1 MRKLTLIIVSLVLIQ
16 GLFAGDWKKVKSDDP
31 APTKTTLVSSALE
44 TTVIHFEIPGFF
56 LEEVTTP
63 NGKEFI
69 VSLEEATP
77 ILFGGDPDLVKLT
90 TSVLIPDLAQMDV
103 EILSS
108 EFVEFSNISI
118 APSKGNFTRDIDPST
133 VPYIYGKH
141 YNQNQFFPGTLAEL
155 REPYIIRDFRGQTV
169 VVYPFQYN
177 PVTKKLKVYSELE
190 ITVKK
195 TGDIGYNPLIRTTQP
210 EKINAQFNEI
220 YNRQFLNYGIAKY
233 TPVDEDGCML
243 IISYGSFMSAMTDL
257 VNWKKTIGIPVEMVD
272 VATIGN
278 AAAIKSYIANYY
290 NTHNLAYV
298 LLVGDA
304 AQVPTSYASGDS
316 DNNYTYI
323 VGSDHYPDIFIGR
336 FSAETVAHVQT
347 QVLRTIQYEQTP
359 YNGVDWY
366 TKCIGIASDQGPG
379 DDSEYDY
386 QHVRNMQT
394 DLDNYTYSYKYEL
407 FDGSQGGND
416 AAGNPTPTMVSA
428 NINSGSSII
437 LYTGHGSNTSWG
449 SSGFSNTNVAALT
462 NTQKLPFIWSVACVN
477 GNFVSTTCFAEAWMR
492 STSGGQPI
500 GAIATLMSTINQ
512 SWNPPMEG
520 QDEMV
525 DILVESYPANIKRTF
540 GGLSMN
546 GCMKMNDTY
555 GSEGWAMTD
564 TWNLFGD
571 PSLVVRTAVPQ
582 TLTVSHNPAIF
593 LGTTDFV
600 VSANKEGAKVCL
612 TINNEIIGTG
622 YISGGSVTISFP
634 AITSVGTLKVAVTAY
649 NYIPYIGNVTITPA
663 SGPYLSYLSHTVSDT
678 SGNNNGLLDYGE
690 SVMLSIS
697 IKNIGTA
704 DANGVNAVLSS
715 SDPYVT
721 ITDNSAAYGSIAA
734 GATVSV
740 PNGFAVSI
748 ANTIPDGHPI
758 LFSMQITEA
767 KATWTVSFNDVA
779 HAPVIGYSSYIISDP
794 GGNNNG
800 KLDPG
805 ETANFIITANNTGSS
820 AANNVVGQL
829 VCSDPYITINT
840 NNQNFGVISA
850 GGTKTATY
858 SVTASA
864 STPAGFVSS
873 YTLNLTGNLGVTGS
887 GNFTAI
893 VGQIP
898 VLIIDLDDTKNSGP
912 AMQTKIQ
919 ALGIGVDYVTVF
931 PASVNLYAS
940 VFLCLG
946 IYPNNTV
953 LSSTQGT
960 LLASYL
966 TGGGKLY
973 MEGGDTWAY
982 DATTAV
988 HAMFRIT
995 GSADGSGDMGTVL
1008 GQTGTFTQGQTFTY
1022 SGENNW
1028 MDHLNPVSPAY
1039 TIFNNQSP
1047 SYGTGIAYSS
1057 GTYKTIGASHEYG
1070 GLNDGTFPSTKQE
1083 LMYQYLDFFGL
1094 IPPPLPPTVDL
1105 KIFLEGP
1112 FNGSAMSNSLNT
1124 GGDLPVDQPFSGS
1137 PWFYEGTETVGSI
1150 PNVNVIDWVLVEFRD
1165 APGAAVTATS
1175 ATIVERQAAFLLSDG
1190 SMVGIDGISLLQP
1203 SVTINNNLF
1212 VVVYHRNHIPVMS
1225 ATALVLSGSTYE
1237 FDFTTAIS
1245 KVYNG
1250 FSCYKQ
1256 IGTGVYGM
1264 VAGDG
1269 LCDGVINNS
1278 DKLTVWW
1285 QEAGLNGYYNGDFN
1299 RDGSADNTDKNDL
1312 WLINTE
1318 NYGSQVPE

>member
-1 MRKLTLIIVSLVLIQ
+1 MKKLVLVIVSLMILIN
-16 GLFAGDWKKVKSDDP
+16 LSAGDWKKVKSDVAAP
-31 APTKTTLVSSALE
+31 AKTTLVSSTLE

-56 LEEVTTP
+56 LEEVKTP
-63 NGKEFI
+63 NGKEYI

-90 TSVLIPDLAQMDV
+90 TSVLIPDQAQMDV
-103 EILSS
+103 EVLSS
-108 EFVEFSNISI
+108 EFIEFSNISI
-118 APSKGNFTRDIDPST
+118 APSKGNLTRDIDPST

-141 YNQNQFFPGTLAEL
+141 YNQNQFFPGKLCEL
-155 REPYIIRDFRGQTV
+155 RDPYIIRDFRGQTV

-177 PVTKKLKVYSELE
+177 PVTKTLKVYSEME
-190 ITVKK
+190 IKVTK
-195 TGDIGYNPLIRTTQP
+195 TGNDGYNPLVRTIEL
-210 EKINAQFNEI
+210 EKINTQFDEI
-220 YNRQFLNYGIAKY
+220 YNRQFLNYSTAKY

-243 IISYGSFMSAMTDL
+243 IISYGSFMPAMTDL

-278 AAAIKSYIANYY
+278 ASAIKTYIANYF

-336 FSAETVAHVQT
+336 FSAESVAHVQT
-347 QVLRTIQYEQTP
+347 QVQRTIEYEQTP
-359 YNGVDWY
+359 YTGVDWY
-366 TKCIGIASDQGPG
+366 TKCMGIASAEGPG

-416 AAGNPTPTMVSA
+416 ATGNPTPAMVAA

-437 LYTGHGSNTSWG
+437 LYTGHGSNTSWS

-492 STSGGQPI
+492 STYNNQPI

-555 GSEGWAMTD
+555 GADGAAMTD

-582 TLTVSHNPAIF
+582 TLTVAHNPAIF
-593 LGTTDFV
+593 LGATQFI
-600 VSANKEGAKVCL
+600 VSANKEGARVSL

-622 YISGGSVTISFP
+622 YISGGSATINFP
-634 AITSVGTLKVAVTAY
+634 AITNIGTLKVAVTAY

-663 SGPYLSYLSHTVSDT
+663 SGPYLSYLSHSINDAA
-678 SGNNNGLLDYGE
+678 GNNNGLLDYCE
-690 SVMLSIS
+690 SVMLSIAV
-697 IKNIGTA
+697 KNIGTA
-704 DANGVNAVLSS
+704 NAIAVNAVLSS
-715 SDPYVT
+715 TDSYVT
-721 ITDNSAAYGSIAA
+721 ITDNSANYGNINAGQTVSIA
-734 GATVSV
+734 
-740 PNGFAVSI
+740 NGFAVTI
-748 ANTIPDGHPI
+748 APGVPDGHVI
-758 LFSMQITEA
+758 LFNLQLSEA
-767 KATWTVSFNDVA
+767 KSSWSVGFSDVA
-779 HAPVIGYSSYIISDP
+779 HAPVLNYLSYTISDP
-794 GGNNNG
+794 TGNNNG

-805 ETANFIITANNTGSS
+805 ETANFIITANNSGTS

-840 NNQNFGVISA
+840 NNQSYGTIN
-850 GGTKTATY
+850 GGAIKTA
-858 SVTASA
+858 SFSLTASS
-864 STPAGFVSS
+864 STPAGYVANF
-873 YTLNLTGNLGVTGS
+873 TINLNANLGISGS
-887 GNFTAI
+887 GEFTTI

-898 VLIIDLDDTKNSGP
+898 VLIIDIDDTKNSGT
-912 AMQTKIQ
+912 AMLAKIQ

-966 TGGGKLY
+966 NGGGKLY

-988 HAMFRIT
+988 HTMFKIT
-995 GSADGSGDMGTVL
+995 GTADGSGDMGTVL
-1008 GQTGTFTQGQTFTY
+1008 GQTGTFTQGQTFIY
-1022 SGENNW
+1022 SSENSY
-1028 MDHLNPVSPAY
+1028 MDHVDPISPAFS
-1039 TIFNNQSP
+1039 ILKNQSP
-1047 SYGTGIAYSS
+1047 VYGTGVAYSS
-1057 GTYKTIGASHEYG
+1057 GVYKTIGTSHEFG
-1070 GLNDGTFPSTKQE
+1070 GLNDGTYPSTKQE
-1083 LMYQYLDFFGL
+1083 LMYRYLDFFGL
-1094 IPPPLPPTVDL
+1094 IPPPPPPQVDL
-1105 KIFLEGP
+1105 KIYLEGP
-1112 FNGSAMSNSLNT
+1112 FNGSTMSNSLNT
-1124 GGDLPVDQPFSGS
+1124 GGDLPLTQPFIVS
-1137 PWFYEGTETVGSI
+1137 PWNYSGTESVSSI
-1150 PNVNVIDWVLVEFRD
+1150 PNSNVVDWVLVEFRD
-1165 APGAAVTATS
+1165 APGGPSTATG
-1175 ATIVERQAAFLLSDG
+1175 ATVVERKAAFLLSNGKVVGLNG
-1190 SMVGIDGISLLQP
+1190 SSLLQP

-1212 VVVYHRNHIPVMS
+1212 VVINHRNHIPVMS
-1225 ATALVLSGSTYE
+1225 SVSLVLNGGIYSY
-1237 FDFTTAIS
+1237 DFTTAVS
-1245 KVYNG
+1245 KVFNG
-1250 FSCYKQ
+1250 SSCYKQ
-1256 IGTGVYGM
+1256 IGPGIYGM

-1269 LCDGVINNS
+1269 LCDGVVNNF
-1278 DKLTVWW
+1278 DKEAVWW
-1285 QEAGLNGYYNGDFN
+1285 MEAGLNGYYNGDFN
-1299 RDGSADNTDKNDL
+1299 RDGSTDNADKNDY
-1312 WLINTE
+1312 WRINTE
-1318 NYGSQVPE
+1318 IYGSQVPE

>member
-1 MRKLTLIIVSLVLIQ
+1 MKKLVLVIVSLMILIN
-16 GLFAGDWKKVKSDDP
+16 LSAGDWKKVKSDVAAP
-31 APTKTTLVSSALE
+31 AKTTLVSSTLE

-56 LEEVTTP
+56 LDEVTTP
-63 NGKEFI
+63 SGKEYI

-103 EILSS
+103 EVLSS

-118 APSKGNFTRDIDPST
+118 APSKGNLTRDIDPST
-133 VPYIYGKH
+133 VPYNYGKH
-141 YNQNQFFPGTLAEL
+141 YNQNQFFPGTVAEL

-177 PVTKKLKVYSELE
+177 PVTKTLKVYSELE
-190 ITVKK
+190 IKVTK
-195 TGDIGYNPLIRTTQP
+195 TGNEGYNPLVRTTEL
-210 EKINAQFNEI
+210 EKINTQFDEI
-220 YNRQFLNYGIAKY
+220 YNRQFLNYSSAKY

-272 VATIGN
+272 VAAIGN
-278 AAAIKSYIANYY
+278 AAAIKTYIANYF

-323 VGSDHYPDIFIGR
+323 IGSDHYPDIFIGR
-336 FSAETVAHVQT
+336 FSAESVAHVQT

-359 YNGVDWY
+359 YTGVDWY

-386 QHVRNMQT
+386 QHIRNIQT

-416 AAGNPTPTMVSA
+416 AAGNPTPAMVAA

-437 LYTGHGSNTSWG
+437 VYTGHGSDVSWG

-492 STSGGQPI
+492 STYSGQPV

-555 GSEGWAMTD
+555 GSGGWEMTD

-571 PSLVVRTAVPQ
+571 PSLVVRTAIPQ
-582 TLTVSHNPAIF
+582 TLSVSHNPAIF
-593 LGTTDFV
+593 LGATQFI
-600 VSANKEGAKVCL
+600 VSANKEGARVSL

-622 YISGGSVTISFP
+622 YINGGSATINFP
-634 AITSVGTLKVAVTAY
+634 AITAIGTLKVAVTAY
-649 NYIPYIGNVTITPA
+649 NYIPYIGIVTITPA
-663 SGPYLSYLSHTVSDT
+663 SGPYLSYFSHSINDAA
-678 SGNNNGLLDYGE
+678 GNNNGLLDYGE
-690 SVMLSIS
+690 SVMMTIS

-721 ITDNSAAYGSIAA
+721 ITDNSATYGSIAA

-748 ANTIPDGHPI
+748 ANTVPDGHSI
-758 LFSMQITEA
+758 LFSMQLTEA

-779 HAPVIGYSSYIISDP
+779 HAPVLGYSSYFISDP
-794 GGNNNG
+794 TGNNNG

-805 ETANFIITANNTGSS
+805 ETVNLIITANNSGTS
-820 AANNVVGQL
+820 AAINVIGQL

-840 NNQNFGVISA
+840 NNQNFGVISG

-858 SVTASA
+858 SVTASP
-864 STPAGFVSS
+864 STPAGFVSH
-873 YTLNLTGNLGVTGS
+873 YTLNLTGNLGISGS
-887 GNFTAI
+887 GSFSAI

-898 VLIIDLDDTKNSGP
+898 VLIIDLDVTKNSGP
-912 AMQTKIQ
+912 AMQAKIQ

-946 IYPNNTV
+946 IYPNNSV

-966 TGGGKLY
+966 NGGGKLY

-988 HAMFRIT
+988 HTMFKIT

-1008 GQTGTFTQGQTFTY
+1008 GQTGTFTQGQTFVY
-1022 SGENNW
+1022 SSENSY
-1028 MDHLNPVSPAY
+1028 MDHLDPISPAF
-1039 TIFNNQSP
+1039 TILKNQSP
-1047 SYGTGIAYSS
+1047 VYGTGVAYSS
-1057 GTYKTIGASHEYG
+1057 GVYKTIGTSHEFG
-1070 GLNDGTFPSTKQE
+1070 GLNDGTYPSTKQE
-1083 LMYQYLDFFGL
+1083 LMYRYLDFFGL

-1112 FNGSAMSNSLNT
+1112 FNGSGMSNSLNT
-1124 GGDLPVDQPFSGS
+1124 GGDLPISQPFAGS
-1137 PWFYEGTETVGSI
+1137 PWFYTGTESVGSI
-1150 PNVNVIDWVLVEFRD
+1150 PNSNVVDWVLVEFRD
-1165 APGAAVTATS
+1165 SPGAAATATS
-1175 ATIVERQAAFLLSDG
+1175 ATIVERAAAFLLSNG
-1190 SMVGIDGISLLQP
+1190 KVVGMDGISLLQP
-1203 SVTINNNLF
+1203 SVTIDNNLF
-1212 VVVYHRNHIPVMS
+1212 VVVNHRNHIPVMS
-1225 ATALVLSGSTYE
+1225 ATALVLSGSTYVY
-1237 FDFTTAIS
+1237 DFTTALS

-1250 FSCYKQ
+1250 SSCYKQ
-1256 IGTGVYGM
+1256 IGSGIYGM

-1269 LCDGVINNS
+1269 LCDGVIDSS
-1278 DKLTVWW
+1278 DKVIVWW
-1285 QEAGLNGYYNGDFN
+1285 QEAGLKGYYNGDFN
-1299 RDGSADNTDKNDL
+1299 SDGSTDNTDKNDY
-1312 WLINTE
+1312 WRMNTG